1 LADEL
6 KELEIEYYELA
17 KSPAISGCEVVDK
30 PKVKTVEKSDFHAFD
45 IRERVNWLEMR
56 LDDLEK
62 TLILLNKNF
71 DDYRRIVNERLK
83 EYKKSVDQRLDSLE
97 NHERIPSEVRNELSS
112 LKTLVEKTMN
122 VNEEIREKTPVFMR
136 ELEGRV
142 NSVNEELRR
151 IKEETKKDHWTRPVI
166 LE

>member
-1 LADEL
+1 MVDEL
-6 KELEIEYYELA
+6 KELEMEYYELA
-17 KSPAISGCEVVDK
+17 KSPVISGFDVVDK
-30 PKVKTVEKSDFHAFD
+30 PKVETVEKSDFHAFD

-62 TLILLNKNF
+62 TLVLLNKSF
-71 DDYRRIVNERLK
+71 DDYRKFVNERLE
-83 EYKKSVDQRLDSLE
+83 EYKKSVDQRLDNLE
-97 NHERIPSEVRNELSS
+97 NRERIPSEVRNELSS
-112 LKTLVEKTMN
+112 LRTLVEKSMN
-122 VNEEIREKTPVFMR
+122 VNEEIREKTPIFMR

-151 IKEETKKDHWTRPVI
+151 IKEESKKDHWTRPVI